1 MIDGYEVFERF
12 CIISENEGDEKAFQ
26 MIKEQY
32 GEEWLKWLKEEL

>member
-12 CIISENEGDEKAFQ
+12 CIVAESEGDEKAFQ
-26 MIKEQY
+26 IIEEQY

>member
-12 CIISENEGDEKAFQ
+12 CIIAESEGDEKAFQ
-26 MIKEQY
+26 IIEEQY

>member
-12 CIISENEGDEKAFQ
+12 CIIAESEGDEKAFQ
-26 MIKEQY
+26 VIEEQY